1 MGMQTITQSISTH
14 VIGFVESLRRQLCD
28 GDFSARHRV
37 RPEDFTRQRQLTFP
51 VVMLFILQ
59 KTVKSIQRHLHE
71 FLDELAGGGMFEP
84 VTASAWTHARAKLK
98 HTAFMELN
106 AQTVLTEPTTTGL
119 DEQTLGNEHPQQIN
133 YAVAFHALKDQ
144 LLALLYIERP

>member
-14 VIGFVESLRRQLCD
+14 VIGFVEALRRHLCD
-28 GDFSARHRV
+28 GNFSARHRA

-51 VVMLFILQ
+51 VVMLSILQ

-71 FLDELAGGGMFEP
+71 FVDELAGGGIFEP
-84 VTASAWTHARAKLK
+84 VTASTWTHAQAKLK

-106 AQTVLTEPTTTGL
+106 AQKVLTEPTTTAL

-133 YAVAFHALKDQ
+133 H
-144 LLALLYIERP
+144 